1 MTAST
6 LDLAIHDRGTVDPRA
21 AAARLLVR
29 AEYEEMPGLSLT
41 PMQAARM
48 WGLTRPQS
56 ERLLDGLATDG
67 FLVRDRRG
75 AYRRGPCPRCA

>member
-6 LDLAIHDRGTVDPRA
+6 LDIAIDDRRTTDSRA

-41 PMQAARM
+41 PIQAARM
-48 WGLTRPQS
+48 WGLTRLQS
-56 ERLLDGLATDG
+56 ERLLDSLATDG